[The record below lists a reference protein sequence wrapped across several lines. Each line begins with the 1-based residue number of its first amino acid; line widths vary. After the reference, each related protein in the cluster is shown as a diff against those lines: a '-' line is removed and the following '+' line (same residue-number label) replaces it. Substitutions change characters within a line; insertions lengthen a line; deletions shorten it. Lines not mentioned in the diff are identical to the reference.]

1 MTDNE
6 PVLEQPGITYDSD
19 ERLSS
24 GMLVKEAVFRA
35 QLWWEQKGRKQM
47 RQSRLKGNP
56 GHDAFNPKPQD
67 DREALNWFPSGIM
80 AAEPWDR
87 LSRDEKLRVVK
98 VWHHRIFLKTPAKKR
113 PPPWAPIARKVN

>member
-1 MTDNE
+1 MID
-6 PVLEQPGITYDSD
+6 PILDRPGITHDSD

-24 GMLVKEAVFRA
+24 GIKVKDAVTA
-35 QLWWEQKGRKQM
+35 AALWWERKGRKAM

-56 GHDAFNPKPQD
+56 GHDAFNPKPGD
-67 DREALNWFPSGIM
+67 DKEALNWFPSGIM

-98 VWHHRIFLKTPAKKR
+98 VWHQRVFMKVPMRKR
-113 PPPWAPIARKVN
+113 PPAWKQIARKVH